1 MAKRMPENTCP
12 RLADRFFPDTPK
24 RTEETKM
31 MGIQRQKIDGKAFT
45 FWLFAMI
52 ISLHCI
58 FIYLIN
64 AIVCIVMSRK
74 MFNILKLTLILC
86 AFPLCV
92 FVGCAAGVVNSI
104 IWNIYFAII
113 FVIQIISLFVKN
125 ETNQ

>member
-1 MAKRMPENTCP
+1 MKKALTIFGLILHIAYYIFAVLSLGDYEYK
-12 RLADRFFPDTPK
+12 
-24 RTEETKM
+24 
-31 MGIQRQKIDGKAFT
+31 GYGVGKAFT

-92 FVGCAAGVVNSI
+92 FVGCAAGVANSI

-125 ETNQ
+125 EAKQ